1 MKKLIT
7 LLLTLSL
14 IIACSGCDQKKT
26 ETIEE
31 TDDTLQTNEVVESKN
46 DTLDVQNKKEETETD
61 GLKDDNAV
69 VASEKEN
76 SDNKQ
81 ENTSNNTTS
90 GNTISNNT
98 SKPSSAA
105 NTQTNN
111 NSTTSNNSKT
121 DTTSGKK
128 EDTTNNIST
137 SQNKKGH
144 YETQTVLVSEAY
156 DEQVLVAKG
165 ACHDELVT
173 AAWDEEVIEYGAG
186 AYYGAEE
193 VEVMVCNE
201 CGEVLTNGAH
211 EHTDSNGIPHLAGYH
226 NEYHAIEEPYWHNV
240 TYKTVHHDAVY
251 NTVCDPDKYK
261 TVHHDAQYKEV
272 QVWVED

>member
-1 MKKLIT
+1 MQKLIT

-81 ENTSNNTTS
+81 ENTS
-90 GNTISNNT
+90 
-98 SKPSSAA
+98 KPSSAA

-128 EDTTNNIST
+128 EGTTNNIST

-173 AAWDEEVIEYGAG
+173 AAWDEEVIEYGEG

-211 EHTDSNGIPHLAGYH
+211 QHTDSNGIPHGAGYH
-226 NEYHAIEEPYWHNV
+226 NEYHAIEEPHWHNV

-251 NTVCDPDKYK
+251 NTVCDPDKYE

-272 QVWVED
+272 QVWVEE